1 MKALVSVV
9 LIVLAIIIAA
19 KLVGLALKAIGIFIL
34 VALAVVA
41 YVYAQRLLKGPDR
54 A

>member
-1 MKALVSVV
+1 MKALVSAV
-9 LIVLAIIIAA
+9 LIVLAVIIAV
-19 KLVGLALKAIGIFIL
+19 KLVGLALKAIGILI
-34 VALAVVA
+34 VCALAVVA